1 MTPIIAAISWS
12 SVGIRA
18 AVVAVALVL
27 WFWTQSLI
35 GKKAAAKDGI
45 GDLIHDLT
53 ARWHAHLTANPR
65 TANAALIV
73 SSLFID
79 LFGLAL
85 IGAAI
90 FGHTFTPFV
99 AVIVAFS
106 MRQIC
111 MSVCTL
117 PPPRGYIWRNPG
129 FPTLLVTYDVGND
142 LFFSRSTRR
151 TQARRGSRSPRGSS
165 RSARQSSSSSCARTT
180 LWMSSPAR
188 SPRLWRTTSRW
199 QFRRRSMAGCAERA
213 QISSVEPGIATG
225 ATGSFMSHVMFF
237 GKRSSFEFIARSQV
251 TSLPV

>member
-65 TANAALIV
+65 TANGALIV

-85 IGAAI
+85 IGTAI

-142 LFFSRSTRR
+142 LFFSGHTALAVLGAIHAAHAGPPWLAITAGIIAFCEAIVVLVLRAHYTLDVV
-151 TQARRGSRSPRGSS
+151 AGAFAAFVAYDIAMAISP
-165 RSARQSSSSSCARTT
+165 
-180 LWMSSPAR
+180 
-188 SPRLWRTTSRW
+188 
-199 QFRRRSMAGCAERA
+199 
-213 QISSVEPGIATG
+213 
-225 ATGSFMSHVMFF
+225 
-237 GKRSSFEFIARSQV
+237 
-251 TSLPV
+251 SLDGWLR

>member
-35 GKKAAAKDGI
+35 GKKAAAKNGI

-65 TANAALIV
+65 TANGALIV

-142 LFFSRSTRR
+142 LFFSGHTALAVLGAIHAAHAGPPWLAITAGIIAFCEAIVVLVLRAHYTLDVV
-151 TQARRGSRSPRGSS
+151 AGAFAAFVAYDIAMAISP
-165 RSARQSSSSSCARTT
+165 
-180 LWMSSPAR
+180 
-188 SPRLWRTTSRW
+188 
-199 QFRRRSMAGCAERA
+199 
-213 QISSVEPGIATG
+213 
-225 ATGSFMSHVMFF
+225 
-237 GKRSSFEFIARSQV
+237 
-251 TSLPV
+251 SLDGWLR